1 MAAPLWI
8 LQANLR
14 DRALLAELQACLT
27 ASGTEFCSVPVQ
39 PFVPELPAL
48 PVATDGRPVV
58 CYGPSFVPR
67 VARHGVWQPGSFF
80 DEATF
85 RWSVMQQH
93 WRDLMFA
100 ADGRAMPLAEA
111 NDVLASTGETCFVRP
126 DADSKS
132 FDGGLFDAAA
142 LQALFAPANETVVV
156 AQNRAI
162 DAEWRCFVVAGD
174 IVAASEYR
182 RNGQPSFH
190 PDAPLRVMEIA
201 AAAIERWNPA
211 PVYALDLARSGDTIG
226 VVEANCFSAAR
237 FYAADVATII
247 AAVTEYVRRS

>member
-14 DRALLAELQACLT
+14 DRALLAELQASLT
-27 ASGTEFCSVPVQ
+27 AAGTEFCTVPVQ

-58 CYGPSFVPR
+58 CYGASFVPR
-67 VARHGVWQPGSFF
+67 VARYATWQPGIFF

-93 WRDLMFA
+93 WGDLMFA
-100 ADGRAMPLAEA
+100 ADGSAMTLAA
-111 NDVLASTGETCFVRP
+111 ACDVLASTGATCFVRP
-126 DADSKS
+126 DADNKS

-142 LQALFAPANETVVV
+142 LQQLRVPSDEAVVV

-190 PDAPLRVMEIA
+190 PDAPMRVMDVA
-201 AAAIERWNPA
+201 MAAIERWNPA

-226 VVEANCFSAAR
+226 VIEANCFSAAR
-237 FYAADVATII
+237 FYAADVATVVGAIT
-247 AAVTEYVRRS
+247 AYLRRS